1 VASRVQR
8 QGSRTG
14 WRPIVELLDA
24 LAGDAELLD
33 ESVREVRAQVPP
45 VGRLPADDVA
55 RQTRALLAAAVR
67 AIAERRGPSD
77 AELAFIEQLAV
88 VRAGQQ
94 VPIEAVLNAIHVA
107 GRRIWDR
114 ARALADERGIPA
126 GQVLDA
132 RDLFEDWSEQ
142 VRVRLI
148 VSHRAA
154 ELGHVASL
162 RERRVALLRRALD
175 GGATGGT
182 AVTEAGLAAVGLW
195 VVHAGVVGD
204 EVAAG
209 RLEQRLRT
217 SVDDLFGVL
226 DGRLVGVTSARP
238 TEAVRDGAVGL
249 AGPVAADR
257 LDLAARWAQSAWAA
271 ASAASDGAGSA
282 GGGLVEVA
290 EVAVEAALLAEG
302 PLGRH
307 LLERYGAGLVGEGT
321 FADVLGR
328 TVVAHVELG
337 ADVAATAGALV
348 VHPNTVRHRLRR
360 FTAVTGCPIDTPFG
374 AVTAWWLARTHLEHT

>member
-1 VASRVQR
+1 VAAPVQR
-8 QGSRTG
+8 RGSRTG
-14 WRPIVELLDA
+14 LRPIVELLDA
-24 LAGDAELLD
+24 LASDAALLE

-67 AIAERRGPSD
+67 AIAERRGPTD

-107 GRRIWDR
+107 SRRIWSR
-114 ARALADERGIPA
+114 ARTLADERGIPA
-126 GQVLDA
+126 GRVLDA

-175 GGATGGT
+175 GGATGGV
-182 AVTEAGLAAVGLW
+182 AVSEAGLDPARLW
-195 VVHAGVVGD
+195 VVDAGAAD
-204 EVAAG
+204 DQAAAG

-238 TEAVRDGAVGL
+238 TGEAGGGAVGL
-249 AGPVAADR
+249 AGPVGADR
-257 LDLAARWAQSAWAA
+257 LDLAARWARLAWAA
-271 ASAASDGAGSA
+271 ARSAGDGALD
-282 GGGLVEVA
+282 GGLVDVTA
-290 EVAVEAALLAEG
+290 VAVEAALLADG
-302 PLGRH
+302 PLGGH
-307 LLERYGAGLVGEGT
+307 LLERGGAGLAREGT
-321 FADVLGR
+321 FADVLCR
-328 TVVAHVELG
+328 TVVTHVELG
-337 ADVAATAGALV
+337 ADVAATAEALV

-360 FTAVTGCPIDTPFG
+360 FTAVTGCPVDTPFG
-374 AVTAWWLARTHLEHT
+374 AVTAWWLARTHLHAG

>member
-1 VASRVQR
+1 VAVAVGVADRGR
-8 QGSRTG
+8 GGRAG
-14 WRPIVELLDA
+14 WRPIVELLDVLASDAA
-24 LAGDAELLD
+24 LLE

-67 AIAERRGPSD
+67 AIAERRGPTD

-107 GRRIWDR
+107 GRRIWAE
-114 ARALADERGIPA
+114 ARVLAAERGITA
-126 GQVLDA
+126 THVLDA

-154 ELGHVASL
+154 ELGHAASL
-162 RERRVALLRRALD
+162 RERRVALLRRALE
-175 GGATGGT
+175 GGAAGAT
-182 AVTEAGLAAVGLW
+182 AVTEAGLDPGALW
-195 VVHAGVVGD
+195 VVHDGAVAD
-204 EVAAG
+204 EVAVG

-238 TEAVRDGAVGL
+238 IGEVGEGAVGL
-249 AGPVAADR
+249 AGPVGGDR
-257 LDLAARWAQSAWAA
+257 LDLAARWAQLAWSVAT
-271 ASAASDGAGSA
+271 SRD
-282 GGGLVEVA
+282 GGLVDVA
-290 EVAVEAALLAEG
+290 SVAVEAGLVAEAPLGAHVLDRCGTDLVAEG
-302 PLGRH
+302 S
-307 LLERYGAGLVGEGT
+307 
-321 FADVLGR
+321 FAEVLCR

-337 ADVAATAGALV
+337 ADVTATAEALV

-360 FTAVTGCPIDTPFG
+360 FAAVTGCSVETPFG
-374 AVTAWWLARTHLEHT
+374 AVTAWWLGRTYLDR

>member
-1 VASRVQR
+1 VAAPVQR
-8 QGSRTG
+8 RGSRTG

-24 LAGDAELLD
+24 LASDAALL
-33 ESVREVRAQVPP
+33 EASVREVRAQVPP

-67 AIAERRGPSD
+67 AIAERRGPTD

-94 VPIEAVLNAIHVA
+94 VPIEAVLRAIHVA
-107 GRRIWDR
+107 GRRIWSR
-114 ARALADERGIPA
+114 ARTLADERGIPA

-175 GGATGGT
+175 GGAAGGV
-182 AVTEAGLAAVGLW
+182 AVSEAGLDPARLW
-195 VVHAGVVGD
+195 VVDAGAADDDVT
-204 EVAAG
+204 AG

-238 TEAVRDGAVGL
+238 NGEVGEGAVGL

-257 LDLAARWAQSAWAA
+257 LDLAARWARLAWAA
-271 ASAASDGAGSA
+271 ARSVGGGARD
-282 GGGLVEVA
+282 GGGLVDVTA
-290 EVAVEAALLAEG
+290 VVVEAALLADG
-302 PLGRH
+302 PLGGH
-307 LLERYGAGLVGEGT
+307 LLERRGAGLAREGT
-321 FADVLGR
+321 FADVLCR
-328 TVVAHVELG
+328 TVVTHVGLG
-337 ADVAATAGALV
+337 ADVATTADALV

-360 FTAVTGCPIDTPFG
+360 FTAVTGCPVDTPFG
-374 AVTAWWLARTHLEHT
+374 AVSAWWLARTHLDDT

>member
-1 VASRVQR
+1 VSGPGRGGRRGGRAA
-8 QGSRTG
+8 

-24 LAGDAELLD
+24 LAGDAALLD
-33 ESVREVRAQVPP
+33 ECVREVRAQVGA
-45 VGRLPADDVA
+45 VGRLPAEDVA

-67 AIAERRGPSD
+67 AIAERRVPTD

-107 GRRIWDR
+107 GRRIWSQ
-114 ARALADERGIPA
+114 ARTLADERGIPA
-126 GQVLDA
+126 EQVLDA

-154 ELGHVASL
+154 ELGHAASL

-175 GGATGGT
+175 GGAAGAV
-182 AVTEAGLAAVGLW
+182 AVTEAGLDPNALW
-195 VVHAGVVGD
+195 VVHAGAVGD

-226 DGRLVGVTSARP
+226 DGQLVGVLDGPPVGGAGS
-238 TEAVRDGAVGL
+238 EAVGY
-249 AGPVAADR
+249 AGPVGGDR
-257 LDLAARWAQSAWAA
+257 LDLAARWAGLAWSVA
-271 ASAASDGAGSA
+271 ASR
-282 GGGLVEVA
+282 GGGLVDVA
-290 EVAVEAALLAEG
+290 SVAVEAALLAAA
-302 PLGRH
+302 PLGDH
-307 LLERYGAGLVGEGT
+307 LLERAASDLVGEGA
-321 FADVLGR
+321 FADVLCR
-328 TVVAHVELG
+328 TVVVHVSRSG
-337 ADVAATAGALV
+337 DITATADSLV

-360 FTAVTGCPIDTPFG
+360 FTAVTGCPLDTPLG
-374 AVTAWWLARTHLEHT
+374 AVTGWWLARAHLDGA